1 MPVSLTRD
9 LDRLSR
15 DHFDLLVVGG
25 GIYGLTIAADAAQ
38 RGLGV
43 ALIEQGDF
51 GGGTSFQHLRTV
63 HGGLRYLQSLDIVRA
78 RQSIRER
85 RTLARI
91 APWALEPLPFVLP
104 LHGGLTRG
112 PWAMRAAFLLDR
124 ILSAD
129 RNRAVPASHH
139 LPAGRVRS
147 TADAA
152 SAYPPLCDAHV
163 RGAAVWHDYL
173 MQEAD
178 RLTLAWALAAAAEG
192 AVLANYVS
200 ATRLCVAPAPA
211 PRAVTGVEA
220 VDLETGRTFTLR
232 ASAVVNATGAHAGR
246 LLAPLGL
253 DPRLPLMQAVNLVT
267 RRPAPAAAVGGRT
280 ASGQH
285 LFIVPWQGRAIVGT
299 FESATCVPPGETLVA
314 HADVERF
321 LAAVQTAF
329 PAWALTSDDITRV
342 QCGVVPAVLD
352 RRGRPSLDGRDLL
365 FDHGREVAGLH
376 TVVGTKYTTAR
387 ALAERVVDRVV
398 RARHGEAR
406 PCRTADTPLPH
417 VGLTGAALLRHA
429 AAHEM
434 VRRLPDLVLRRTT
447 IGTAGDPG
455 DAALQEV
462 AAALADGGWDAARVD
477 AGIAECR
484 AWFARYGRGDA

>member
-38 RGLGV
+38 RGLRV

-51 GGGTSFQHLRTV
+51 GGATSFQHLRTV
-63 HGGLRYLQSLDIVRA
+63 HGGLRYLQSLNLVRA

-91 APWALEPLPFVLP
+91 APWAIEPLPFVLP
-104 LHGGLTRG
+104 LYGGLTRG
-112 PWAMRAAFLLDR
+112 PWAMRAAFLIDR

-129 RNRAVPASHH
+129 RNRALPASHH
-139 LPAGRVRS
+139 LPAGRVLS
-147 TADAA
+147 VAEAA
-152 SAYPPLCDAHV
+152 SAYPRLRDTAI

-178 RLTLAWALAAAAEG
+178 RLTLAWALAAAADG
-192 AVLANYVS
+192 AALANYVA
-200 ATRLCVAPAPA
+200 ATRLCIAPAPA

-220 VDLETGRTFTLR
+220 VDVETGQTFTLR
-232 ASAVVNATGAHAGR
+232 ASAVVNATGAHVGR

-267 RRPAPAAAVGGRT
+267 RRPAPAAAIGGRT

-285 LFIVPWQGRAIVGT
+285 LFIVPWQGHAIVGT
-299 FESATCVPPGETLVA
+299 FESSTCVQPGETRVSQ
-314 HADVERF
+314 ADVERF
-321 LAAVQTAF
+321 LTAVQTAF

-342 QCGVVPAVLD
+342 QCGVVPAVVD
-352 RRGRPSLDGRDLL
+352 QTGQPSLDGRDLL
-365 FDHGREVAGLH
+365 FDHGEAVAGLH
-376 TVVGTKYTTAR
+376 SVVGTKYTTAR

-398 RARHGEAR
+398 RARGGETR
-406 PCRTADTPLPH
+406 PCRTAVTKLPH
-417 VGLTGAALLRHA
+417 VALNGTALLRHA
-429 AAHEM
+429 VAHEM
-434 VRRLPDLVLRRTT
+434 VRRLSDLVLRRTT

-462 AAALADGGWDAARVD
+462 AAAVADAGWDAARVET
-477 AGIAECR
+477 GLTECLSLIHI
-484 AWFARYGRGDA
+484 